1 MGVPKIK
8 GKTLKQ
14 WIKHELQPQDNYT
27 PVLCIPEDK
36 AVHGD
41 GLQLVRLTTRAQH
54 GYYWLIQID
63 SRISLEN
70 SDDIEEDLLTAIEEQ
85 YGVLEED
92 DSDLDD
98 DEDDSLK
105 DYPALDPWTSGVF
118 MHAIVNFGLGRSVKF
133 TQYMR
138 KAGVE
143 VGHLVPRAARMYR
156 IEKWQ
161 VREQLRYFLEEQG
174 DNLRTEGLYVAYGY
188 ECDED
193 IYPIVDG
200 RYITKII
207 K

>member
-1 MGVPKIK
+1 MGFSKIN

-14 WIKHELQPQDNYT
+14 WIKHELQPQEYQ

-36 AVHGD
+36 AIHGD

-63 SRISLEN
+63 SRISLEY
-70 SDDIEEDLLTAIEEQ
+70 SDDIEEDLLTAIEAQ
-85 YGVLEED
+85 YGNIDED

-98 DEDDSLK
+98 EEDDLLK

-118 MHAIVNFGLGRSVKF
+118 MHSIVNFGLGRSVKF
-133 TQYMR
+133 MQYMR
-138 KAGVE
+138 KKGVE
-143 VGHLVPRAARMYR
+143 VANLVPRAARMYKL
-156 IEKWQ
+156 EKWQ
-161 VREQLRYFLEEQG
+161 VREQLRFFLEEQG
-174 DNLRTEGLYVAYGY
+174 NNLRTEGLYVAHGHNY
-188 ECDED
+188 DQN

-200 RYITKII
+200 RYITNII